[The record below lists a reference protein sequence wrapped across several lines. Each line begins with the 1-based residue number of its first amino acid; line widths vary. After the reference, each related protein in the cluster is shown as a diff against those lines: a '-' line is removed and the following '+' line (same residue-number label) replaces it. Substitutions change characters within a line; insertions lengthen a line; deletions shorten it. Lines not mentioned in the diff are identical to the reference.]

1 MHIEVQNKWCFL
13 FVVIYWYFSEP
24 PINPSLFGTILAGLI
39 LSLLGQLQIKHRQS
53 GTITLTNR
61 KAIGLLAY
69 LLIESDHAHSRE
81 FLLGLLWPDLPTAA
95 AQNNLRVT
103 WAYLQKALG
112 TSASAEQP
120 YLIGDRLALCFNPLS
135 DHELD
140 VARFHSLIE
149 ACRLHPHSDP
159 HDCSECAAWL
169 TEALDLVRG
178 EFLDEFSL
186 ANCLQFDEWLLMQ
199 RQHFQVQVTAALEQ
213 LAVFHERAG
222 QLAEAERT
230 IRRLLDHDPLSEAAY
245 RQLMR
250 VLARADQRSAALDVY
265 DTFRRVLAT
274 ELGLAPA
281 VETVTLAEQ
290 IRARA
295 PFESYSTQA
304 ALPPVLTRFFGRQ
317 HESARLV
324 DLLSRR
330 TVRLVTLTGPGGV
343 GKTRLAI
350 EVAHRMAGVFAHD
363 ICFVK
368 LAGVADGSAVD
379 DAVAV
384 ALRLPTNTGRSST
397 GAILDYLRDKTMLLV
412 LDNCEHLAKACARLV
427 QTLCRDAA
435 GLTVLAT
442 SLIPLHLEEEHVI
455 RLEPFTTPAIEGA
468 EQLTVADSLSFD
480 SVQLFTDR
488 ATQSLLSF
496 TLTDAN
502 IMAVARI
509 CQQLDG
515 IPLAIEIAA
524 AQARALP
531 VEAIADRLG
540 QRFAWLNKQATEA
553 IPRQRTLRTLID
565 WSYGLLS
572 TQERSVLRRL
582 AVFAGGWTLEAAEA
596 VNAPG
601 EPCAEVLAELVDHS
615 LVVFGNDAERRRY
628 SMHETIRQFARTQLR
643 GSDYEADAL
652 ERHARYY
659 AQLVSRSAENRAGQT
674 LPERL
679 RTLQDDHDNL
689 RRAFEWLLAHDS
701 EQALTLV
708 AQLGT
713 DLNFWELGGF
723 FHEGR
728 RWLQQTLEDSKGSVS
743 LQRGHALLTAADL
756 SSAISDFDYGLQC
769 ARQAQQ
775 LFQELGDQQG
785 EIDARLVYCDLA
797 RYSGELMHLQQQIEE
812 ALQMA
817 EHISYTAG
825 MAKGKQLLA
834 ISCVY
839 TKGESEAAIQYELS
853 SVALWR
859 ELESPLELATALNL
873 LGADLLETH
882 QYAAAR
888 QALLESRDIY
898 QSLGYQRGVALAM
911 HNLGCVAQEMGE
923 YAKARELLC
932 ESLRIRRHLGLLR
945 GYAYSFEQLAQIN
958 EIEKR
963 YELAVQLLAAAETL
977 RVRIGAPLERIEQ
990 KDNEDAL
997 TRLRA
1002 QLGDAVF
1009 ELEWSKG
1016 AAMTTEQAITFALN

>member
-1 MHIEVQNKWCFL
+1 
-13 FVVIYWYFSEP
+13 
-24 PINPSLFGTILAGLI
+24 LAGLVF
-39 LSLLGQLQIKHRQS
+39 SLLGQLQIKHRQL
-53 GTITLTNR
+53 GAITLTTR

-112 TSASAEQP
+112 TSASDEQP
-120 YLIGDRLALCFNPLS
+120 HLIGDRLALRFNPLS

-140 VARFHSLIE
+140 VARFRTLIE
-149 ACRLHPHSDP
+149 ACRLHPHSDQQ
-159 HDCSECAAWL
+159 DCSECAARL

-178 EFLDEFSL
+178 DFLDEFSL
-186 ANCLQFDEWLLMQ
+186 ANCLQFDEWLLTQ
-199 RQHFQVQVTAALEQ
+199 RQHFQMQETAALEQ
-213 LAVFHERAG
+213 LAAFHERAG

-245 RQLMR
+245 RRLMS
-250 VLARADQRSAALDVY
+250 VLAQADQRSAALDAY
-265 DTFRRVLAT
+265 ETCRRVLAT
-274 ELGLAPA
+274 ELGLAPS

-295 PFESYSTQA
+295 LFEAHTTQT

-317 HESARLV
+317 QESARLV

-350 EVAHRMAGVFAHD
+350 EVAHRMAGVFAYD
-363 ICFVK
+363 ICLVE

-379 DAVAV
+379 DTVAA

-397 GAILDYLRDKTMLLV
+397 SAILDYLRGKTMLLV

-442 SLIPLHLEEEHVI
+442 SLIPLHLPEEQVI
-455 RLEPFTTPAIEGA
+455 RLEPFATPAIDGTER
-468 EQLTVADSLSFD
+468 LTVADSLSFD
-480 SVQLFTDR
+480 SIQLFTDR
-488 ATQSLLSF
+488 AAQSLLPF
-496 TLTDAN
+496 ALTDAN
-502 IMAVARI
+502 VLAVARI

-531 VEAIADRLG
+531 VAAIAERLG
-540 QRFAWLNKQATEA
+540 QRFAWVNKRADETM
-553 IPRQRTLRTLID
+553 PRQRTLRTLID

-572 TQERSVLRRL
+572 AQERSVLRRL

-596 VNAPG
+596 ISAPG
-601 EPCAEVLAELVDHS
+601 ESCAEVLAELVDHS

-628 SMHETIRQFARTQLR
+628 SMHETIRQFAQTQLR
-643 GSDYEADAL
+643 GSDQEADAL

-659 AQLVSRSAENRAGQT
+659 AQFVSRAAENQAAQT
-674 LPERL
+674 FPERL
-679 RTLQDDHDNL
+679 RTVQDDHDNL
-689 RRAFEWLLAHDS
+689 RRAFEWLLAHDR
-701 EQALTLV
+701 EQALALV

-723 FHEGR
+723 FQEGR
-728 RWLQQTLEDSKGSVS
+728 RWLERALEGSQESVS
-743 LQRGHALLTAADL
+743 PQRGHALLAAADL
-756 SSAISDFDYGLQC
+756 SSAITDFDYGLLC
-769 ARQAQQ
+769 ARQAQE
-775 LFQELGDQQG
+775 LFQQLGDQRG
-785 EIDARLVYCDLA
+785 EIDARLKYCDLA
-797 RYSGELMHLQQQIEE
+797 ELAGERANVQAQAEE

-817 EHISYTAG
+817 ERISYTAG
-825 MAKGKQLLA
+825 IAKARLVLGTTTAYAGDIQ
-834 ISCVY
+834 
-839 TKGESEAAIQYELS
+839 AAYQYVLPS
-853 SVALWR
+853 IAMWR
-859 ELESPLELATALNL
+859 ELERSFDLATALNRLAGAL
-873 LGADLLETH
+873 LAVHE
-882 QYAAAR
+882 YVAAR
-888 QALLESRDIY
+888 QAFEESRDIY
-898 QSLGYQRGVALAM
+898 QSLGYRRGVALAIQ
-911 HNLGCVAQEMGE
+911 NLGGVAYQLGD
-923 YAKARELLC
+923 YARARALFC
-932 ESLRIRRHLGLLR
+932 DALRIRHELGLQR
-945 GYAYSFEQLAQIN
+945 GYAYSFEFIADVD

-963 YELAVQLLAAAETL
+963 YERAVQLLAAAETL
-977 RVRIGAPLERIEQ
+977 RVRIGAPVEQ
-990 KDNEDAL
+990 INRKENEDAL

-1009 ELEWSKG
+1009 ELEWAKG
-1016 AAMTTEQAITFALN
+1016 ATMTTEQVIALALS